1 MNSVCASG
9 VKFWCIKDKQLMGPF
24 NSHIDGK
31 SEVQEKC
38 SSLNASIWT
47 PRDDISINL
56 FDTSEMIWTG
66 STRFNRTHL
75 MREDGYVF
83 RAKVFHYEETPGL
96 LSLSF
101 KPRRFRRIFENIIKP
116 FIDAT

>member
-1 MNSVCASG
+1 
-9 VKFWCIKDKQLMGPF
+9 MGPYY
-24 NSHIDGK
+24 SRIDGK
-31 SEVQEKC
+31 LEVLEKC

-66 STRFNRTHL
+66 STRFNQTHL

-83 RAKVFHYEETPGL
+83 RAKVFNYEETPGFYL
-96 LSLSF
+96 YPKAKTFPSHF
-101 KPRRFRRIFENIIKP
+101 CQKFFENIIKP